1 MRRVELVDYSV
12 SLGRE
17 ELLVFGGREKVDPEL
32 HAILDAD
39 GSREPRSFASNA
51 LIRIAPLSLFIR

>member
-12 SLGRE
+12 CVGRE
-17 ELLVFGGREKVDPEL
+17 ELLVFGGREKVDAEL
-32 HAILDAD
+32 HALLEAD
-39 GSREPRSFASNA
+39 DSREQRSLASNA